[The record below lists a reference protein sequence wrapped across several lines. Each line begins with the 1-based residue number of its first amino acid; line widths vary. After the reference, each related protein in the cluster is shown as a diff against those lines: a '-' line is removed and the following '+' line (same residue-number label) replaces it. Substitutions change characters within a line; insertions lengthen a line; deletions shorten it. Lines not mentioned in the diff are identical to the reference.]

1 MDVAKLVRNGI
12 RLISDR
18 QIIRN
23 GATQKS
29 MKNGR
34 KPMTAV
40 KQPCARVQTLDC
52 IGHVQKRI
60 GTHLKALRKKEKL
73 TDGKSVKGSKHRLT
87 DKAIDKLQCYY
98 GNAIRASIKPGK
110 LTAEQQKDQMSTMQ
124 RL

>member
-1 MDVAKLVRNGI
+1 MHSNPHWVKRVYGLFHCEENLGPLKKPQFDFQANDMMVIVKHMVPFGMHMDVAKLVRNGK

-40 KQPCARVQTLDC
+40 KQPVQ
-52 IGHVQKRI
+52 
-60 GTHLKALRKKEKL
+60 
-73 TDGKSVKGSKHRLT
+73 GSRH
-87 DKAIDKLQCYY
+87 
-98 GNAIRASIKPGK
+98 
-110 LTAEQQKDQMSTMQ
+110 
-124 RL
+124 